1 MTTDKCK
8 LIVCIELFR
17 QQLCLG
23 FRNPFTYAGVY
34 YSSRLKEFWC
44 SLSFCNL
51 LKEFKLFM
59 KLNDYFR
66 PSGLF
71 WVQTPWSWQELVG
84 FVLRMSIK
92 HANFKG
98 ISLEI
103 TYQASYNLLCL
114 ETFQRRP
121 SVRQWTA
128 RECMTCFLKKNKK
141 KNRRLS
147 NLCYWR
153 CLTYWCLF
161 AFCNLRMKSVHN
173 TTKTKTSLGNRVG
186 IYNVIHVS
194 LCLHLIRTCYRK
206 TGTTQVPNSKVN
218 ETSMAV
224 FYLDIV
230 YAQSINLWA

>member
-1 MTTDKCK
+1 MVTTDKCK

-84 FVLRMSIK
+84 FVLRMSVK

-128 RECMTCFLKKNKK
+128 RECLTCFLKKNKK
-141 KNRRLS
+141 KIEGYQICVIDVVLHIDVFLLS
-147 NLCYWR
+147 VTYLWNLCITPPKQKHLWETELGFTMSYMS
-153 CLTYWCLF
+153 L
-161 AFCNLRMKSVHN
+161 SVY
-173 TTKTKTSLGNRVG
+173 
-186 IYNVIHVS
+186 I
-194 LCLHLIRTCYRK
+194 
-206 TGTTQVPNSKVN
+206 
-218 ETSMAV
+218 
-224 FYLDIV
+224 
-230 YAQSINLWA
+230 W